1 MVLCIAKLRIKMNK
15 ERKVLIF
22 LIAAIVMVAFLG
34 YTLGVM
40 MERRQVSGVMKLINS
55 YIDTQGKDNQ
65 LNTVMNIIDGSYVDS
80 VNLDTLSEKMIP
92 LLLKELDPHS
102 SFIPAREAQASQE
115 SLRGDFEG
123 IGVMF
128 NMLTDTVIIQDVIPG
143 GPSSKVG
150 VISGDRI
157 ITINDSIVAG
167 KKINSNAIVSKLKG
181 KGGTTVK
188 VGIKRKG
195 VKDLL
200 DIHIVRGKVEV
211 KSLDASFMMTPEIGY
226 VKLLRFSANTH
237 QELKSAIKELK
248 KKGMKSLILDLQGN
262 GGGYLDQ
269 AILIANEFLPKGK
282 MIVYTVGRG
291 KTLTQQ
297 YSDGNG
303 EFIGDNVTVLID
315 ETSAS
320 ASEIVSG
327 ALQDNDIGTIVGR
340 RSFGKGLVQQQ
351 IDLND
356 GSMLLLTI
364 ARYHTPTGRCIQ
376 RPYDKGEEE
385 YYGEIVNR
393 YLHGEMVSKDSIKL
407 NDSLRYVT
415 PKGKIVYG
423 GGGIMPDVFV
433 SADTSRYASQFERK
447 ALSSI
452 YRIKYISEYID
463 NNRRILEKIASKPEL
478 DRYFDKNIE
487 NIYNGYKLY
496 FVRNEKERG
505 TTAQWAK
512 LEKDLKM
519 LFKAS
524 IGDATQ
530 LKTNAFYIY
539 MADYDA
545 IIKSGVQVTKEK
557 MRKQ

>member
-1 MVLCIAKLRIKMNK
+1 MNK
-15 ERKVLIF
+15 ERKVTFF
-22 LIAAIVMVAFLG
+22 LIAAVIMVAFLG
-34 YTLGVM
+34 YSFGVI
-40 MERRQVSGVMKLINS
+40 MERRQVSGVLKLINS
-55 YIDTQGKDNQ
+55 YIDTQGNGNQ
-65 LNTVMNIIDGSYVDS
+65 LNTVMNMIDNSYVDN

-102 SFIPAREAQASQE
+102 SYIPAREAQASQE
-115 SLRGDFEG
+115 HLRGDFEG

-150 VISGDRI
+150 IISGDRI
-157 ITINDSIVAG
+157 ITVNDTIVAG
-167 KKINSNAIVSKLKG
+167 KKIDSNKIISKLKG
-181 KGGTTVK
+181 KSGTTVK

-195 VKDLL
+195 VKDLI
-200 DIHIVRGKVEV
+200 DIKIVRGKVEV
-211 KSLDASFMMTPEIGY
+211 KSLDASFMIAPQIGY

-248 KKGMKSLILDLQGN
+248 KQGMKNLILDLQGN

-269 AILIANEFLPKGK
+269 AILIANEFLPKGR
-282 MIVYTVGRG
+282 MIVYTEGRG
-291 KTLTQQ
+291 KRLNEQ
-297 YSDGNG
+297 YSDGSG

-320 ASEIVSG
+320 ASEIVAG

-351 IDLND
+351 MDLPD

-364 ARYHTPTGRCIQ
+364 ARYYTPTGRCIQ

-385 YYGEIVNR
+385 YYSEIVNR

-415 PKGKIVYG
+415 PKGKVVYG

-433 SADTSRYASQFERK
+433 PADTSRYASQFERK

-463 NNRRILEKIASKPEL
+463 NNRRILEKITSKPEL

-487 NIYNGYKLY
+487 AIYNGYKLY

-505 TTAQWAK
+505 TAAQWAK

-539 MADYDA
+539 MSDYDA

-557 MRKQ
+557 MRKR

>member
-1 MVLCIAKLRIKMNK
+1 MNK
-15 ERKVLIF
+15 EKKVLFF
-22 LIAAIVMVAFLG
+22 LIAAVVMVAFLG
-34 YTLGVM
+34 YSLGVM
-40 MERRQVSGVMKLINS
+40 MERRQVNGVMKLINS

-65 LNTVMNIIDGSYVDS
+65 LNAVMSIIDDNYVDS

-128 NMLTDTVIIQDVIPG
+128 NMLTDTIIIQDVIPG

-200 DIHIVRGKVEV
+200 DIKIVRGKVEV

-282 MIVYTVGRG
+282 MIVYTVRRG
-291 KTLTQQ
+291 KTLNEQ

-303 EFIGDNVTVLID
+303 EFVGDNVTVLID

-320 ASEIVSG
+320 ASEIVAG

-351 IDLND
+351 IDLKD

-393 YLHGEMVSKDSIKL
+393 YLHGEMVNKDSIKL

-433 SADTSRYASQFERK
+433 PADTSRYASQFERK

-463 NNRRILEKIASKPEL
+463 NNRRMLEKIASKPEL
-478 DRYFDKNIE
+478 DRYFDKNID

-496 FVRNEKERG
+496 FVRNEKEQG

-512 LEKDLKM
+512 LEQDLKM

-545 IIKSGVQVTKEK
+545 IIKNGVRVAKEK

>member
-1 MVLCIAKLRIKMNK
+1 MNK
-15 ERKVLIF
+15 ERKVLFF
-22 LIAAIVMVAFLG
+22 LIAAMVMVAFLG
-34 YTLGVM
+34 YSLGVI
-40 MERRQVSGVMKLINS
+40 MERRQVGDVVKLFNS
-55 YIDTQGKDNQ
+55 YIDTQGKGNQ
-65 LNTVMNIIDGSYVDS
+65 LNTVMNIIDGNYVDS

-115 SLRGDFEG
+115 NLRGDFEG

-128 NMLTDTVIIQDVIPG
+128 NMLTDTIIIQDVIPG

-150 VISGDRI
+150 IISGDRI

-167 KKINSNAIVSKLKG
+167 RKINSNAIVSKLKG

-188 VGIKRKG
+188 VGIKRRG
-195 VKDLL
+195 VKDLI
-200 DIHIVRGKVEV
+200 DIKIVRGKVEV
-211 KSLDASFMMTPEIGY
+211 KSLDASFMITSDIGY

-282 MIVYTVGRG
+282 MIVYTEGRS
-291 KTLTQQ
+291 KRLSEQ
-297 YSDGNG
+297 YSDGSG
-303 EFIGDNVTVLID
+303 EFVGDNVTVLID

-320 ASEIVSG
+320 ASEIVAG

-351 IDLND
+351 IDLKD

-376 RPYDKGEEE
+376 RPYDKGEAE

-393 YLHGEMVSKDSIKL
+393 YLHGEMMSKDSIKL

-433 SADTSRYASQFERK
+433 PADTSRYASQFERK

-463 NNRRILEKIASKPEL
+463 NNRRLLEKITSKSEL
-478 DRYFDKNIE
+478 DRYFDKNID

-496 FVRNEKERG
+496 FVQNEKEKG
-505 TTAQWAK
+505 TAAQWAK

-545 IIKSGVQVTKEK
+545 IIKNGVQVAKEK

>member
-1 MVLCIAKLRIKMNK
+1 MNK
-15 ERKVLIF
+15 ERKVLFF
-22 LIAAIVMVAFLG
+22 LIAAMVMVAFLG
-34 YTLGVM
+34 YSLGVI
-40 MERRQVSGVMKLINS
+40 MERRQVGDVVKLFNS
-55 YIDTQGKDNQ
+55 YIDTQGKGNQ
-65 LNTVMNIIDGSYVDS
+65 LNTVMNIIDGNYVDS

-115 SLRGDFEG
+115 NLRGDFEG

-128 NMLTDTVIIQDVIPG
+128 NMLTDTIIIQDVIPG

-150 VISGDRI
+150 IISGDRI

-188 VGIKRKG
+188 VGIKRRG
-195 VKDLL
+195 VKDLI
-200 DIHIVRGKVEV
+200 DIKIVRGKVEV
-211 KSLDASFMMTPEIGY
+211 KSLDASFMMTSDIGY

-282 MIVYTVGRG
+282 MIVYTEGRS
-291 KTLTQQ
+291 KRLSEQ
-297 YSDGNG
+297 YSDGSG
-303 EFIGDNVTVLID
+303 EFVGDNVTVLID

-320 ASEIVSG
+320 ASEIVAG

-376 RPYDKGEEE
+376 RPYDKGEDE

-393 YLHGEMVSKDSIKL
+393 YLHGEMMSKDSIKL

-433 SADTSRYASQFERK
+433 PADTSRYASQFERK

-463 NNRRILEKIASKPEL
+463 NNRRLLEKIASKSEL
-478 DRYFDKNIE
+478 DRYFDKNID

-496 FVRNEKERG
+496 FVQNEKEKG
-505 TTAQWAK
+505 TAAQWAK

-545 IIKSGVQVTKEK
+545 IIKNGVQVAKEK

>member
-1 MVLCIAKLRIKMNK
+1 MNK
-15 ERKVLIF
+15 ERKVLFF
-22 LIAAIVMVAFLG
+22 LIAAMVMVAFLG
-34 YTLGVM
+34 YSLGVI
-40 MERRQVSGVMKLINS
+40 MERRQVGDVVKLFNS
-55 YIDTQGKDNQ
+55 YIDTQGKGNQ
-65 LNTVMNIIDGSYVDS
+65 LNTVMNIIDGNYVDS

-115 SLRGDFEG
+115 NLRGDFEG

-128 NMLTDTVIIQDVIPG
+128 NMLTDTIIIQDVIPG

-150 VISGDRI
+150 IISGDRI

-188 VGIKRKG
+188 VGIKRRG
-195 VKDLL
+195 VKDLI
-200 DIHIVRGKVEV
+200 DIKIVRGKVEV
-211 KSLDASFMMTPEIGY
+211 KSLDASFMMTSDIGY

-248 KKGMKSLILDLQGN
+248 RKGMKSLILDLQGN

-282 MIVYTVGRG
+282 MIVYTEGRT
-291 KTLTQQ
+291 KRLSEQ
-297 YSDGNG
+297 YSDGSG
-303 EFIGDNVTVLID
+303 EFVGDNVTVLID

-320 ASEIVSG
+320 ASEIVAG

-376 RPYDKGEEE
+376 RPYDKGEAE

-393 YLHGEMVSKDSIKL
+393 YLHGEMMSKDSIKL

-433 SADTSRYASQFERK
+433 PADTSRYSSQFERK

-463 NNRRILEKIASKPEL
+463 NNRRLLEKIASKSEL
-478 DRYFDKNIE
+478 DRYFDKNID

-496 FVRNEKERG
+496 FVQNEKEKG
-505 TTAQWAK
+505 TAAQWAK

-545 IIKSGVQVTKEK
+545 IIKNGVQVAKEK